1 MNTCRIAFVLVVVA
15 VSSCGGKPPTPAA
28 KIDSPPVDQLSAQQ
42 LEAIT
47 TACFQYH
54 DLDDPRVAYTHAYCS
69 QVHIER
75 DARAGNALKAQQGKN
90 PWADPNYLKHQKEA
104 TSAPTGQ
111 PQ

>member
-1 MNTCRIAFVLVVVA
+1 MNTYRIAFVLVVVA